1 MISTIAISMLATLTL
16 VNAQTTGRTKAQCA
30 SNKVLTLS
38 ECKAFAKSK
47 GHVVRGSGNYA
58 TWPKGC
64 FLYSRSSNWGDKRY
78 HKYQTY
84 YYNKGGRG
92 SRGHTRAKP
101 VCRTSGSATTSADT
115 STAYTGKT
123 SIQAHLYGLHKSLT
137 ADEKA
142 VKALAS
148 KECTPNPNSNV
159 RISGA
164 VKESSKSC
172 GRLGVLSGCLSN
184 SHSYQ
189 MSAKYSAA
197 ENKKCNCQRTQRGI
211 QRQRSGDISSHK
223 REIAR
228 LLGIKNK
235 EVREANAI
243 IAKFES
249 NGALTNMDK
258 AVVALKSLLR
268 HVNTQK
274 LGSALQ
280 IGEESTSALE
290 TLSKV
295 HMGEH
300 LAALL
305 QVAVDR
311 TRKYSAKNIKKS
323 ETEVTSTPAANLIR
337 IINEIID
344 YIRKQR
350 IDIQGQVDSEKK
362 DAKTATATYNSE
374 KRRLDGL
381 IRVALRD
388 VSNAKKTENECTTAR
403 TGAASA
409 HGTVVANAK
418 NSHTSFRNYLKDVN
432 GERNGL
438 NQIIAI
444 LKKHK
449 NLINNAATTANNNGK
464 GGKKAHLFNVNQR
477 MK

>member
-16 VNAQTTGRTKAQCA
+16 VNAQTTGGTSKQCA
-30 SNKVLTLS
+30 TKKVLTLS
-38 ECKAFAKSK
+38 ECNAFAKSK
-47 GHVVRGSGNYA
+47 GKRVSGSGNYR

-64 FLYSRSSNWGDKRY
+64 FLYSRSSNWNDKRQVR
-78 HKYQTY
+78 YQTY

-92 SRGHTRAKP
+92 SKGNSRAKP
-101 VCRTSGSATTSADT
+101 ICRTSGSATTSADT

-164 VKESSKSC
+164 VKETSKSC
-172 GRLGVLSGCLSN
+172 GTLGVLSGCLAN
-184 SHSYQ
+184 SHSYM

-258 AVVALKSLLR
+258 AVVALKSLLK

-274 LGSALQ
+274 VGSALQ
-280 IGEESTSALE
+280 IGSASTSALE

-311 TRKYSAKNIKKS
+311 TRKYSATNIKKS

-374 KRRLDGL
+374 KARLDGL

-388 VSNAKKTENECTTAR
+388 VSNARKTEGECTTAR

-418 NSHTSFRNYLKDVN
+418 QSHKSFQKYLKDVEK
-432 GERNGL
+432 ERGAL
-438 NQIIAI
+438 AKIVKI
-444 LKKHK
+444 LQQHGQVIGNAHK
-449 NLINNAATTANNNGK
+449 TANAN
-464 GGKKAHLFNVNQR
+464 GGKKAHLYSTS
-477 MK
+477 K